1 MDAGTLLMLAIVA
14 VLACILYY
22 LREQPT
28 SMSVSSSTTGAKSGF
43 LVIPDKYK
51 TIDDVT
57 EALRN
62 AGLESSNLIL
72 GPSKF
77 KRSETSLSIALVTEL
92 GPPADV
98 GIDFTKSNEHTGR
111 RTFQGRCMH
120 DISPSRLNP
129 YQRVIEVLGKTLEPF
144 DDDKLIPA
152 YGFGDETTR
161 DRQVFPLFASR
172 PCNGFTEVLHRYA
185 EIAPAVRLA
194 GPTSFAPIIY
204 EAINIVR
211 EARAYHILV
220 IVADG
225 QVTSERE
232 TIAAIV
238 EASKYPLSIVLVG
251 VGDGPWDQMREFDD
265 GLPDRKFDN
274 FQFVN
279 FHEVITKNSDYPE
292 AAFAL
297 AALQEIP
304 EQYRTIRKLRLL

>member
-72 GPSKF
+72 
-77 KRSETSLSIALVTEL
+77 
-92 GPPADV
+92 